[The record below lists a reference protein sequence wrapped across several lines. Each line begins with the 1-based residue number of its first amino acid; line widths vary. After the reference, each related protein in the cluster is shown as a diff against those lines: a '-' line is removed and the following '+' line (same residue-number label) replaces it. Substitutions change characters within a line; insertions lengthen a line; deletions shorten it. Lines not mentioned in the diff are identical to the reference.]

1 MFILINII
9 VKLRQWSG
17 KDGQGMALKAKVLK
31 LKPLPRAYIKVGYH
45 LVHHIGH
52 LRVTIGHHRVTI
64 GYFFL
69 KANIRQT

>member
-1 MFILINII
+1 M
-9 VKLRQWSG
+9 KLRQGSG
-17 KDGQGMALKAKVLK
+17 KDRQGMALKAKGLK
-31 LKPLPRAYIKVGYH
+31 LKPLPRAYIIVGYH
-45 LVHHIGH
+45 LGHHIGH